1 MCHIDRESDFIKPLA
16 QSPRFIQCIGVAN
29 STIMRK
35 WKWLLVNGNKW
46 KSLLSDIMFQLMPGW
61 DKCINVHSNYV
72 GKQLYFSGIHKPY
85 ATLILLIYCLC
96 HTKPY

>member
-1 MCHIDRESDFIKPLA
+1 VIWDIKDGRECHMGRESDFVKLMA
-16 QSPRFIQCIGVAN
+16 HSSRFIHRTGVAN

-46 KSLLSDIMFQLMPGW
+46 KSLLSDIMFHLMPGW

-72 GKQLYFSGIHKPY
+72 EKQLYFSGINKLY
-85 ATLILLIYCLC
+85 ATL
-96 HTKPY
+96 